1 MTEKNVKSKKGY
13 PYNSSSKVNG
23 WIFVLSVYLVN
34 NNNNKKKNHYLFYD
48 DCFGCYNTFSPTFIY
63 IVVSR

>member
-23 WIFVLSVYLVN
+23 WIFVLSVYSV
-34 NNNNKKKNHYLFYD
+34 NNNKKKKIIIYFTTIALGVIIPFPQR
-48 DCFGCYNTFSPTFIY
+48 SFI
-63 IVVSR
+63 